1 MAQLFLSLYRV
12 IAKWSV
18 GWSVAKNVKE
28 LLSKI
33 NNRQYQT
40 LPMIKL
46 DQYKQLFYRLKP
58 SRASPDAS
66 DGASESPRF

>member
-1 MAQLFLSLYRV
+1 MVCWL
-12 IAKWSV
+12 V
-18 GWSVAKNVKE
+18 GGKCVKE

-40 LPMIKL
+40 LPIIKL